1 MVQCFDDQ
9 KLKKKIQLKKC
20 IGAFSLQ
27 KRTSSTSK
35 NDFFLPSS
43 ILWVIFAL
51 LDPQHLI
58 PETTR
63 FSKELSLYVK
73 GGGDATLI
81 TNL

>member
-35 NDFFLPSS
+35 NEIFLPSS

-58 PETTR
+58 PRDNEIFKRTVPLR
-63 FSKELSLYVK
+63 
-73 GGGDATLI
+73 
-81 TNL
+81 